1 MSRRQRGQSLV
12 EFTLVFMFVFL
23 PLLFGLIE
31 GARYVYTNNALSNAA
46 REGARVASVEAGWI
60 GVVATP
66 GNGCNAPGGP
76 TCVSL
81 AQVTQKVVNA
91 ANGEMVATSPL
102 GTSAPDQL
110 TLTCSSPCAA
120 GGTVT
125 VNVTY
130 QYVLLLPI
138 FNPVQLHATAVM
150 VIQ

>member
-12 EFTLVFMFVFL
+12 EFTLIFTFVFL

-31 GARYVYTNNALSNAA
+31 GARFVYTNNALSNAA

-60 GVVATP
+60 GQS

-76 TCVSL
+76 TCPATLGAFTANV
-81 AQVTQKVVNA
+81 VTA
-91 ANGEMVATSPL
+91 ANGEMVATDPL

-110 TLTCSSPCAA
+110 TVTCSSPCAA

-125 VNVTY
+125 VSVTY
-130 QYVLLLPI
+130 HYVLLLPV